1 MLSNQVGGLDMSP
14 QDHRALRRAQ
24 RKNIPESQPPVKNTD
39 KSTAQPPKNIDD
51 LTHKQ
56 PPYRQQKT
64 KRQRELEREQ
74 EEEKSRKLSSTTK
87 KKAMLTIRAMTT
99 KTHSHTETAKMRIS
113 TNWRTTINETAT
125 NTKKKNKVNKQT
137 YVASSESSSD
147 SDPEDFEAPN
157 PMDSWHGSITSHAPK
172 KWQTYEKRKNKLS
185 ATRHDQQFVSDL
197 ARMECW
203 LRTAIHDFVTNTL
216 YKQTVMYWPLQSTT
230 AVASQLFKRHKE
242 DLHEFVERYGSE
254 RAVLELFGPGLR
266 MCGNYERAVQTTQ
279 LRRTFLSKQNPDT
292 RMAENVLEGEIDTMH
307 LDSPPRLHKN
317 LRHLESIEALRDL
330 LVSPKMYQD
339 KILFDLFCT
348 GLESG
353 NFRQTK
359 KRPFKPLDLLITKAH
374 EAHFRV
380 EVYFALSQKC
390 YRHINS
396 PALYAARIA
405 LFNQVIK
412 SVREGRD
419 KYLEDAT
426 AARNAGLT
434 DDQRTEFELQNE
446 EGNQTENNVDIDED
460 DM

>member
-1 MLSNQVGGLDMSP
+1 
-14 QDHRALRRAQ
+14 
-24 RKNIPESQPPVKNTD
+24 
-39 KSTAQPPKNIDD
+39 
-51 LTHKQ
+51 
-56 PPYRQQKT
+56 
-64 KRQRELEREQ
+64 
-74 EEEKSRKLSSTTK
+74 
-87 KKAMLTIRAMTT
+87 
-99 KTHSHTETAKMRIS
+99 
-113 TNWRTTINETAT
+113 
-125 NTKKKNKVNKQT
+125 
-137 YVASSESSSD
+137 
-147 SDPEDFEAPN
+147 
-157 PMDSWHGSITSHAPK
+157 
-172 KWQTYEKRKNKLS
+172 
-185 ATRHDQQFVSDL
+185 
-197 ARMECW
+197 
-203 LRTAIHDFVTNTL
+203 
-216 YKQTVMYWPLQSTT
+216 
-230 AVASQLFKRHKE
+230 
-242 DLHEFVERYGSE
+242 
-254 RAVLELFGPGLR
+254 
-266 MCGNYERAVQTTQ
+266 
-279 LRRTFLSKQNPDT
+279 
-292 RMAENVLEGEIDTMH
+292 MAENVLEGEIDTMH

-380 EVYFALSQKC
+380 ELYFALSQKC

-419 KYLEDAT
+419 KYLEAAT